1 MKRILFI
8 IILLLCLVACNN
20 TTITSNDAIAT
31 STNNEIIY
39 DQMNTDIKFLKEE
52 ATCTTRAIYYYSSI
66 TGEIGSDTFEYGEA
80 LGHDFVNNVCER
92 CNLYDDGIKWGEL
105 H

>member
-1 MKRILFI
+1 MKKILFLFC
-8 IILLLCLVACNN
+8 LLVFLVSCNYN
-20 TTITSNDAIAT
+20 TTTSSIENTT
-31 STNNEIIY
+31 SSIIY

-66 TGEIGSDTFEYGEA
+66 NGDIGSDTFEYGDV
-80 LGHDFVNNVCER
+80 LGHHFVDNVCER
-92 CNLYDDGIKWGEL
+92 CNLYDDGINWGEL

>member
-1 MKRILFI
+1 MKKLLFLFC
-8 IILLLCLVACNN
+8 LLVFLVSCNYSVNTSSIEN
-20 TTITSNDAIAT
+20 TTS
-31 STNNEIIY
+31 SIIY

-66 TGEIGSDTFEYGEA
+66 NGDIGRDTFEYGDV
-80 LGHDFVNNVCER
+80 LGHHFVDNVCER
-92 CNLYDDGIKWGEL
+92 CNLYDDGINWGEL

>member
-1 MKRILFI
+1 MKKILFLFC
-8 IILLLCLVACNN
+8 LLVFLVSCNYN
-20 TTITSNDAIAT
+20 TTTSIIENTT
-31 STNNEIIY
+31 SSIIY

-66 TGEIGSDTFEYGEA
+66 NGDIGSDTFEYGDV
-80 LGHDFVNNVCER
+80 LGHHFVDNVCER
-92 CNLYDDGIKWGEL
+92 CNLYDDGINWGEL

>member
-1 MKRILFI
+1 MKKILFLF
-8 IILLLCLVACNN
+8 ILLLFLVSCNYN
-20 TTITSNDAIAT
+20 TTISSIENTTS
-31 STNNEIIY
+31 SIIY

-66 TGEIGSDTFEYGEA
+66 NGDIGSDTFEYGDA
-80 LGHDFVNNVCER
+80 LGHHFVDNVCER
-92 CNLYDDGIKWGEL
+92 CNLYDDGINWGEL

>member
-8 IILLLCLVACNN
+8 IILLLFLVACNN
-20 TTITSNDAIAT
+20 NTITSNEAIAT

-52 ATCTTRAIYYYSSI
+52 ATCTTKAIYYYSSI
-66 TGEIGSDTFEYGEA
+66 NGDIGADTFEYGEA
-80 LGHDFVNNVCER
+80 LGHDFVNNACTR
-92 CNLYDDGIKWGEL
+92 CNLYYDGINWGEL

>member
-1 MKRILFI
+1 MKKILFLFS
-8 IILLLCLVACNN
+8 LLLFLVSCNCN
-20 TTITSNDAIAT
+20 TTTSSIENTT
-31 STNNEIIY
+31 SSIIY

-66 TGEIGSDTFEYGEA
+66 NGDIGSDTFEYGDV
-80 LGHDFVNNVCER
+80 LGHHFVDNVCER
-92 CNLYDDGIKWGEL
+92 CNLYDDGINWGEL

>member
-1 MKRILFI
+1 MKKLLFLFC
-8 IILLLCLVACNN
+8 LLVFLVSRNYSVNTSSIEN
-20 TTITSNDAIAT
+20 TTS
-31 STNNEIIY
+31 SIIY

-66 TGEIGSDTFEYGEA
+66 NGDIGSDTFEYGDV
-80 LGHDFVNNVCER
+80 LGHHFVDNVCER
-92 CNLYDDGIKWGEL
+92 CNLYDDGINWGEL